1 MPIVDSAARAV
12 ARGRGAPRPALTLPG
27 NARAVEEAAAS
38 ARRLVTKRALM
49 SAGVVLVPVPG
60 LDFAADIALLTRLI
74 DEINTEFGLTP
85 DAIDRLAPRR
95 RVLVYRA
102 VVALGGAMVGKLVTR
117 ELVMRA
123 LAVVGVRITTKQ
135 AAKYVPIAGQALAA
149 GISFAAMR
157 YVGLQHIRA
166 CIAVSNEVLQAE
178 ADGR

>member
-1 MPIVDSAARAV
+1 MSRAEIAARAD
-12 ARGRGAPRPALTLPG
+12 ARGRSSRRPALTLPG
-27 NARAVEEAAAS
+27 NARAVDEAAAK

-49 SAGVVLVPVPG
+49 SAGVVLVPIPG

-74 DEINTEFGLTP
+74 DEINAEFGLTP

-102 VVALGGAMVGKLVTR
+102 AVSLGGAMVGKLVTR
-117 ELVMRA
+117 ELVLKA
-123 LAVVGVRITTKQ
+123 LGMVGVRITTKQ

-157 YVGLQHIRA
+157 YVGLLHIRE
-166 CIAVSNEVLQAE
+166 CIAVSRQVLQAE
-178 ADGR
+178 AAGR

>member
-1 MPIVDSAARAV
+1 MPLVEPADRP
-12 ARGRGAPRPALTLPG
+12 RGRSSRRAALTLPG
-27 NARAVEEAAAS
+27 NARAIDEAAAN
-38 ARRLVTKRALM
+38 ARRMVTKRALM

-102 VVALGGAMVGKLVTR
+102 VVALGGAMAGKLITR
-117 ELVMRA
+117 ELVTSM
-123 LAVVGVRITTKQ
+123 LKMVGVRITTKQ

-149 GISFAAMR
+149 SISFAAMR
-157 YVGLQHIRA
+157 YVGLQHIRE
-166 CIAVSNEVLQAE
+166 CVAVTREVLQAD
-178 ADGR
+178 AAGG